1 MARSRRR
8 GQQGRRKVGAGK
20 RHRQKPRQAV
30 RQGQPATPKIPASNS
45 KSHLLYLHSNGGLS
59 SPNTPVA
66 LPLTP
71 CVCQIFI
78 LRIGSQDLLI
88 SMRAAA
94 GPSAANE
101 CKDQAR
107 HQSRLDGCP
116 EGPLQQGNRLKSA
129 WKSEHQGTQ
138 EDTKTPEVP
147 LTRKAEREEAGAE
160 KGAHRTLSIVADTN
174 RNQLWKGSAKR
185 NYQLVKW
192 QNEWVRERERE
203 RRSKSEWETTSE
215 RQKLED
221 LDRVS
226 AATAIFHPAPPVQ
239 CLFNYGT
246 ICARCRLLWFYAF
259 LSSSVPSLTLFL
271 CFFFLVLAPSSSS
284 LLCDFLHSCLV
295 R

>member
-1 MARSRRR
+1 MADCPHRTLLSR
-8 GQQGRRKVGAGK
+8 
-20 RHRQKPRQAV
+20 
-30 RQGQPATPKIPASNS
+30 
-45 KSHLLYLHSNGGLS
+45 S
-59 SPNTPVA
+59 SPSA
-66 LPLTP
+66 

-138 EDTKTPEVP
+138 EDTKTPEVS
-147 LTRKAEREEAGAE
+147 LTRTAEGERER
-160 KGAHRTLSIVADTN
+160 GAHRTLSIVADTN

-192 QNEWVRERERE
+192 QNEWVRQRE
-203 RRSKSEWETTSE
+203 RRRSKRVRVRKRRCRNVGNLRTSTGC
-215 RQKLED
+215 RQPLPFFTQLLSFNAYLIMEPSV
-221 LDRVS
+221 RVAGCFDFTLFW
-226 AATAIFHPAPPVQ
+226 AAPPPSPTSFYFFLLFFVLVAPLLHRLCFAIFFIRV
-239 CLFNYGT
+239 
-246 ICARCRLLWFYAF
+246 WFVNF
-259 LSSSVPSLTLFL
+259 IVFT
-271 CFFFLVLAPSSSS
+271 
-284 LLCDFLHSCLV
+284 
-295 R
+295 

>member
-1 MARSRRR
+1 MNGRRWRRRAEYATRSVAATHQHNEILANKTILTLNLKQVARSRRR
-8 GQQGRRKVGAGK
+8 GQQGRGKVGGGN
-20 RHRQKPRQAV
+20 RSQGEAV
-30 RQGQPATPKIPASNS
+30 RQGRRATPKIPGSNS

-59 SPNTPVA
+59 SSYTP
-66 LPLTP
+66 LPLSALSA

-138 EDTKTPEVP
+138 EDTKTPEVS
-147 LTRKAEREEAGAE
+147 LTRTAERDRERGR
-160 KGAHRTLSIVADTN
+160 GVHRTLSIVADTN

-192 QNEWVRERERE
+192 QNEWVRERESERE
-203 RRSKSEWETTSE
+203 EEWEWERDDVGTSVTWGP
-215 RQKLED
+215 RQG
-221 LDRVS
+221 VGS
-226 AATAIFHPAPPVQ
+226 HCHF
-239 CLFNYGT
+239 
-246 ICARCRLLWFYAF
+246 
-259 LSSSVPSLTLFL
+259 S
-271 CFFFLVLAPSSSS
+271 PSSSRS
-284 LLCDFLHSCLV
+284 MLI
-295 R
+295 